1 VQHLSKVFAI
11 ESTQS
16 QIEEKEKEEEEG
28 GGGGGRREEKRKEE
42 IETLLTFEQPC
53 LTLIALVDYIII
65 IRLDTMSS
73 EVFFEMFGIE
83 MDAHLRHLERIESG
97 KADKIKARIKPS
109 KRKGR
114 FFVPFEIASKKIAK
128 TGTLKK

>member
-1 VQHLSKVFAI
+1 MSY
-11 ESTQS
+11 
-16 QIEEKEKEEEEG
+16 
-28 GGGGGRREEKRKEE
+28 
-42 IETLLTFEQPC
+42 
-53 LTLIALVDYIII
+53 LIALVDYII

-83 MDAHLRHLERIESG
+83 MDAHLRHLERIEPG

-114 FFVPFEIASKKIAK
+114 FFVPSIASKKIAK

>member
-16 QIEEKEKEEEEG
+16 QIEEKEKEEEE

-65 IRLDTMSS
+65 RLDTMSS

-83 MDAHLRHLERIESG
+83 MDAHLRHLERIEPG
-97 KADKIKARIKPS
+97 KTDKIKARIKPS